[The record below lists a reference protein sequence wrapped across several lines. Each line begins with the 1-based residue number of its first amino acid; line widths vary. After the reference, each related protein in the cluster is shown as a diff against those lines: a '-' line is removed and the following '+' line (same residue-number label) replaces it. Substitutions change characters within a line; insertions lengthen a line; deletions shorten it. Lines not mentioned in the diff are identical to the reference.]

1 MYYLARLHSKYGDQP
16 IEEVVRDNGL
26 LERFRDE
33 QMRSGRIRIDRDLT
47 HHGLGFRGLLA
58 IAPDAD
64 VTRKAIK
71 NVVTRYESGRNSVDD
86 RVSSTSALGL
96 LEYDYESYC
105 DLIDSVTERSAEA
118 IAKSINSDE
127 KSYILSPD
135 LLLVAKNP
143 TYTNPHLRSAVSVLY
158 GEHSRGKD
166 LWDLGYHGEVGVTF
180 LAAGCGPT
188 TSTFHA
194 DWRAELREQRQ
205 RRRLPKFVSTQ
216 PATAVEDRRTE
227 IKQLIEHMIEDT
239 QESLYISTRG
249 VGMLH
254 HDLLDLLDR
263 IPDLDFRIVTNRK
276 RATGDRK
283 RFKRAAMDEL
293 AKRTGTGVR
302 QNELLHAR
310 MVVSDEQRLLV
321 SNADLTRD
329 QLHDSFNAG
338 IYTEHPKT
346 VNSATEMF
354 TSMWESSKPF
364 DLSQ

>member
-1 MYYLARLHSKYGDQP
+1 
-16 IEEVVRDNGL
+16 
-26 LERFRDE
+26 
-33 QMRSGRIRIDRDLT
+33 
-47 HHGLGFRGLLA
+47 
-58 IAPDAD
+58 
-64 VTRKAIK
+64 
-71 NVVTRYESGRNSVDD
+71 
-86 RVSSTSALGL
+86 
-96 LEYDYESYC
+96 
-105 DLIDSVTERSAEA
+105 
-118 IAKSINSDE
+118 
-127 KSYILSPD
+127 
-135 LLLVAKNP
+135 
-143 TYTNPHLRSAVSVLY
+143 
-158 GEHSRGKD
+158 
-166 LWDLGYHGEVGVTF
+166 
-180 LAAGCGPT
+180 
-188 TSTFHA
+188 
-194 DWRAELREQRQ
+194 
-205 RRRLPKFVSTQ
+205 
-216 PATAVEDRRTE
+216 
-227 IKQLIEHMIEDT
+227 MIEDT
-239 QESLYISTRG
+239 QESLYLSTRG
-249 VGMLH
+249 IGMLH

-364 DLSQ
+364 DPSQ